1 MQDLFLVLENL
12 RRRLAS
18 EPRTRPSALRVAS
31 RVLWARVDLGMDK
44 LARLSFLEG
53 VAWSENKRMKPGTW
67 VRKGRAGWKEAEKYF
82 GKLNPAWS
90 SNQNSGFFS
99 AAVIGCKRRL
109 GDADD
114 AQRRYGRTPEE
125 VASDFAFGYFPIAGE
140 RQPTFFEV
148 GKTLLK
154 PAEVEGVHEGTTT
167 PATPGITGA
176 IAKKFQQRAADFVR
190 HEEGGKT
197 KQETFRRVTPRTEMV
212 YERQKGAPDLNP
224 LYLELRKHHSPK
236 AEQIR
241 KILKKMVRRSGKRIA
256 AEIFVAYLDYI
267 KGAGRSGTPT
277 GRADPEG
284 FLADLVEITG
294 KPKAQ
299 VSNSVKEMKK
309 WLAENAPKMGPL
321 FEQLKKL
328 VSDIEILGEPGW
340 ATRRAEEE
348 DDPEEIL
355 AEWLKIEEELLSGD
369 RTVNVGPLAIT
380 IGDFPGAGAGA
391 YKHALSEV
399 IKLAYENPGEVRD
412 ALLPLI
418 KEATSGR
425 RA

>member
-1 MQDLFLVLENL
+1 
-12 RRRLAS
+12 
-18 EPRTRPSALRVAS
+18 
-31 RVLWARVDLGMDK
+31 MDK

-90 SNQNSGFFS
+90 SSQNSGFFN
-99 AAVIGCKRRL
+99 AAIIGVKRRL
-109 GDADD
+109 GDADE
-114 AQRRYGRTPEE
+114 AQRKYGRTPEE

-148 GKTLLK
+148 GKTLLR

-190 HEEGGKT
+190 HEEGGEK
-197 KQETFRRVTPRTEMV
+197 KKETFKRVTPRTEMV
-212 YERQKGAPDLNP
+212 YERQRGAPDLNP

-236 AEQIR
+236 ADKIR
-241 KILKKMVRRSGKRIA
+241 EIIKKMVLLSGRKVA
-256 AEIFVAYLDYI
+256 AEIFIAYLDYI
-267 KGAGRSGTPT
+267 KGSGRTTTPT
-277 GRADPEG
+277 GQAEPEG
-284 FLADLVEITG
+284 FIMDLVEITG

-299 VSNSVKEMKK
+299 VSNSIKGMKK
-309 WLAENAPKMGPL
+309 WLRENAPKMGSL
-321 FEQLKKL
+321 WDKLTKL
-328 VSDIEILGEPGW
+328 VSDIEVLGEPGW

-369 RTVNVGPLAIT
+369 RTVQVGPLAIT

-399 IKLAYENPGEVRD
+399 IRVAYENPGAVRD
-412 ALLPLI
+412 ALMPLI
-418 KEATSGR
+418 TEATNAR